1 MLIST
6 IEQVFKEVFDEE
18 KGLVKSVESV
28 YEKSEDGEY
37 LKLVISIHNIKTDIS
52 TIIHTKFIF
61 KTDLGKINILEEHSF
76 LRDKMNVWT
85 KSGLSFL
92 L

>member
-6 IEQVFKEVFDEE
+6 IEQIFKEVFDED

-37 LKLVISIHNIKTDIS
+37 LKLVISIHNIKTDI
-52 TIIHTKFIF
+52 
-61 KTDLGKINILEEHSF
+61 
-76 LRDKMNVWT
+76 
-85 KSGLSFL
+85 
-92 L
+92 